1 MYFFM
6 NLELFG
12 NLLKSFVLS
21 IYLIIRSR
29 VISIFFVLML
39 VSHRIDNIVS
49 WRVALLC
56 LFLAF
61 IVKRCLSCVDDFGQV
76 HVSHWDRNLLHRCC
90 ACSTGAANCP
100 ASVTTDHN
108 GDDSSCQCKD
118 GVDREQCHKRKIKH
132 ISSTKNGLQLS
143 IKEVLQK
150 RFNSFKIL
158 GKNEYD
164 PFNIFL

>member
-1 MYFFM
+1 M

-21 IYLIIRSR
+21 IYLIIRGR

-49 WRVALLC
+49 WRVALRC
-56 LFLAF
+56 FFLAF
-61 IVKRCLSCVDDFGQV
+61 IVKRCLGCVDDFGQV
-76 HVSHWDRNLLHRCC
+76 QVGHWNWNLLHSCC

-132 ISSTKNGLQLS
+132 ISSTKNGLKYLL
-143 IKEVLQK
+143 E
-150 RFNSFKIL
+150 RSFK
-158 GKNEYD
+158 KV
-164 PFNIFL
+164 